1 VKTLTEQKMVAQG
14 QADYG
19 KLQLGELRTNWE
31 VAQGTVQTLESKVYE
46 VQLTEGKKVR
56 NLESLLEEKSH
67 EFDRKFYENQKNLAE
82 ILTLGSTVER
92 FGNSEKVSQQKL
104 NALQLEVK
112 NYKNQVSA
120 KNEDLKTYEDQ
131 CGTLKSEI
139 AVQEIAIKELE
150 LKFAGKISDGDA
162 EVSK

>member
-1 VKTLTEQKMVAQG
+1 
-14 QADYG
+14 
-19 KLQLGELRTNWE
+19 
-31 VAQGTVQTLESKVYE
+31 
-46 VQLTEGKKVR
+46 
-56 NLESLLEEKSH
+56 
-67 EFDRKFYENQKNLAE
+67 LAE
-82 ILTLGSTVER
+82 ILTLASLVEL

-131 CGTLKSEI
+131 CATLKSEI
-139 AVQEIAIKELE
+139 AVQEIAIKKLE
-150 LKFAGKISDGDA
+150 SKFACKISDGDA